1 VKIQI
6 PAGLDLSTGDAV
18 KAREPRGSY
27 LGAMNEPVGFAPH
40 PARWWRPLENGRVLC
55 ELCPRLCRPAPGQR
69 AYCLIRRNEGGVLV
83 TDGRN
88 AGIGFAADPI
98 EKKPL
103 YHVHPGSRVLSFGT
117 AGCNLGC
124 VHCQNWTL
132 SQAREAL
139 GRMERA
145 TPALIVRTARNQGC
159 AGVAFTYNEPLIFGE
174 FLLEC
179 AAAAREAGLFTV
191 MVSNG
196 YALPAPAREIF
207 GAVDAANIDLKG
219 FHEERHR
226 RLTRGRL
233 APVLDT
239 LRMIRRETA
248 TWLELTTLL
257 IPGHNDSDTELGE
270 LARWV
275 VGELGADTPIHFTA
289 FHPDHHLREVLATPA
304 ATLLRARDIAREA
317 GLHFVYLG
325 NLPLAE
331 GRDTFCPGCGT
342 RCVER
347 ATAGAAQPQ
356 SQPALRAGAC
366 SACGRILPGQW

>member
-1 VKIQI
+1 ME
-6 PAGLDLSTGDAV
+6 PAV
-18 KAREPRGSY
+18 KSST
-27 LGAMNEPVGFAPH
+27 
-40 PARWWRPLENGRVLC
+40 PARWWRPLDDARVVC

-69 AYCLIRRNEGGVLV
+69 AFCLIRRNEGGALV
-83 TDGRN
+83 TDGWN

-103 YHVHPGSRVLSFGT
+103 YHVNPGSRVLSFGT

-124 VHCQNWTL
+124 RHCQNWTM

-145 TPALIVRTARNQGC
+145 TPAMILQAARHSGC
-159 AGVAFTYNEPLIFGE
+159 AGLAFTYNEPLIFGE

-179 AAAAREAGLFTV
+179 AAAARQAGLFTV

-196 YALPAPAREIF
+196 YALPGPAREIY
-207 GAVDAANIDLKG
+207 GTVDAANIDLKG

-233 APVLDT
+233 EPVLDT
-239 LRMIRRETA
+239 LRLIRRETA

-257 IPGHNDSDTELGE
+257 IPGHNDGHDEVGE

-275 VGELGADTPIHFTA
+275 VGELGPDTPLHFTA
-289 FHPDHHLREVLATPA
+289 FHPDHQLREVPATPA
-304 ATLLRARDIAREA
+304 ATLLRAREIAHAA
-317 GLHFVYLG
+317 GLRFVYLG

-331 GRDTFCPGCGT
+331 GRDTSCPACGAL
-342 RCVER
+342 CVAREWDGIR
-347 ATAGAAQPQ
+347 VLLKGN
-356 SQPALRAGAC
+356 GAC
-366 SACGRILPGQW
+366 PACGIRLSGRW